1 MTRDAPG
8 EAVDP
13 LVRQNWPELS
23 ERLVKVLRLATAP
36 VAISFADSPPPGVDR
51 FDAPMPAATDDG
63 RQGRVPAGCVF
74 WVHGAKRAFAT
85 VPEDHGNCSVGSVTH
100 GLLAPSEVVDHS
112 DIAALVG
119 AGWVGPDVLEQLPK
133 VTGQP
138 GSVVYAPLQDTP
150 VEPDVVLLR
159 VNARQ
164 LMVLSDALPGLSIG
178 GKPQCH
184 IVALAREHGVPAAS
198 VGCALSRQ
206 RTGMGP
212 EEMTCA
218 LPAPQLASI
227 VAALEK
233 TSGIDATVGRYAAED
248 ARRFTIQGS

>member
-1 MTRDAPG
+1 MTSDERG

-13 LVRQNWPELS
+13 LIRLNWPDLS
-23 ERLVKVLRLATAP
+23 ERLVKVLGLSTAP
-36 VAISFADSPPPGVDR
+36 VSISFADSPPSGVDR
-51 FDAPMPAATDDG
+51 FDAPMPSATEDG

-74 WVHGAKRAFAT
+74 WMHGAERAFAT

-100 GLLAPSEVVDHS
+100 GLLAPSEVIDHS
-112 DIAALVG
+112 DVAELVG
-119 AGWVGPDVLEQLPK
+119 AGWVGPDVLEQLPQ

-150 VEPDVVLLR
+150 VDPDVVLLR
-159 VNARQ
+159 INARQ

-184 IVALAREHGVPAAS
+184 IVALAKEHGVAAAS

-206 RTGMGP
+206 RTGMSP

-218 LPAPQLASI
+218 LPATQLDSI
-227 VAALEK
+227 VAALEE
-233 TSGIDATVGRYAAED
+233 TSEIDATVGRYAAED
-248 ARRFTIQGS
+248 ARRFASLGS